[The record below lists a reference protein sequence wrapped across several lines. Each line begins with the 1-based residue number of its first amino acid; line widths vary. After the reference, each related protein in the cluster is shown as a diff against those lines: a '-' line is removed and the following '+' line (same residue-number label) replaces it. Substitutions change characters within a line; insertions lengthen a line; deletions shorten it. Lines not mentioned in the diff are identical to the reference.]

1 MVLPLVPLV
10 AALWEQHKG
19 GPPDSFANAQGDQS
33 PDATAARNRIN
44 QIVNSGFGGQY
55 QNPQVGQDA
64 YKNPQNI
71 DNLYDR
77 IQKMQ
82 PSTVVTL
89 HNFWEGLRNK
99 IENGHNTFGPQIQ
112 KAIQEKWQG
121 AAAQKTAEGI
131 KSFTDKE
138 KDLVSSAQLVSEKVK
153 LVRSAVEITKPAAQP
168 TPHTSWTS
176 DLAGWVPGPTWKL
189 NDHRK
194 TQANAANEHLINN
207 VFYPAVR
214 ESDTQVPLAPPPY
227 NPVNTPDDNTGWKP
241 SGVPPVDPPSKGPD
255 DGHGPGDTNQ
265 PKPPNP
271 DQGSG
276 DGTTPTAADPSAPS
290 NSAQNPA
297 STTAASA
304 GRTGW
309 DPAAAGAQTSPS
321 SVTPAGIDPRTGL
334 PYGSGGP
341 GVAGTSGGQGN
352 SAGRGTSVPGSGVS
366 QQGAARGAVSGAG
379 KGAAGLNGLPGMMPP
394 GAKSEKEDEK
404 THKSKISEELVSR
417 DNGDELTGLSEE
429 QRQKTVPPVLGE

>member
-1 MVLPLVPLV
+1 MIVLPLVPLV

-44 QIVNSGFGGQY
+44 QIVNGGFGGQY
-55 QNPQVGQDA
+55 QNPEVAQDA

-89 HNFWEGLRNK
+89 HNFWEGLRNT

-112 KAIQEKWQG
+112 KAIAEKWQG

-131 KSFTDKE
+131 KNFTDKE

-153 LVRSAVEITKPAAQP
+153 LVRSAVEIVKPAAQP
-168 TPHTSWTS
+168 TPRTSWTS

-214 ESDTQVPLAPPPY
+214 ESDTQVPLAPRPY
-227 NPVNTPDDNTGWKP
+227 NPVNTPDDNTEWKP
-241 SGVPPVDPPSKGPD
+241 PGVPPVGPLAKVPD

-265 PKPPNP
+265 PKPPSS
-271 DQGSG
+271 DQGPG
-276 DGTTPTAADPSAPS
+276 DGTTPSAVDSSTLTSPTQNAANTTSA
-290 NSAQNPA
+290 
-297 STTAASA
+297 
-304 GRTGW
+304 GW
-309 DPAAAGAQTSPS
+309 DPSAAGAQTTPS
-321 SVTPAGIDPRTGL
+321 SATPAGIDPRTGL

-341 GVAGTSGGQGN
+341 GVTGTYGGSGN
-352 SAGRGTSVPGSGVS
+352 SAGRGTSVPGSGA
-366 QQGAARGAVSGAG
+366 QGQGTARGLSPGVG
-379 KGAAGLNGLPGMMPP
+379 KGAAGMNGMPGMTPP
-394 GAKSEKEDEK
+394 GAKPKREDEK

-429 QRQKTVPPVLGE
+429 QRQQTVPPVLGE